1 MSWQHTVHKITSKS
15 LIHSSRH
22 TSLYVWRWPEKNEV
36 ERTGK
41 AKNDGKIPGNGW
53 SMQSYILTCSRLNT
67 ENLFVVLASSVKW
80 RTLISVYPMP
90 HRGSQR
96 RKGSERTVTP
106 QQGQDQKVVRS
117 KLALCSDFLWHSS
130 LKTPVSLYFF
140 NFTYLFIYLLIYSI
154 LFILSSLL
162 VAS

>member
-1 MSWQHTVHKITSKS
+1 
-15 LIHSSRH
+15 
-22 TSLYVWRWPEKNEV
+22 
-36 ERTGK
+36 
-41 AKNDGKIPGNGW
+41 
-53 SMQSYILTCSRLNT
+53 MQSYILTCSRLNT

-106 QQGQDQKVVRS
+106 QKGQDQKVVRS
-117 KLALCSDFLWHSS
+117 KLALCSEFLWHSS

-140 NFTYLFIYLLIYSI
+140 LISHIYLFIYLFI
-154 LFILSSLL
+154 LFCLFCQVSWWQAKSLVFWL
-162 VAS
+162 RGKTEIPYADEPNISQLLKIKEQENCPNAL